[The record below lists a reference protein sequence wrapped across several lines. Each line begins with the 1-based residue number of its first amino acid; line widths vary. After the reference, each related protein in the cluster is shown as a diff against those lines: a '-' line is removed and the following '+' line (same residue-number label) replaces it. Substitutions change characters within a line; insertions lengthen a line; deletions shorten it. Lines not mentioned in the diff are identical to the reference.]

1 MRVGSN
7 RWRRYPWRPGGGSV
21 TLAVT
26 TDSGEVVGGMDTDL
40 GTFNPFDPAALQCPF
55 PAYARMRSDAPVLH
69 LPALGMYLVT
79 RHDLVLQV
87 LRDTVTYSS
96 RFVVTNVPGNP
107 ESRKR
112 LLEVFEQGYP
122 RVSTMLTAD
131 QPEHTRY
138 RSLVARAFHPR
149 AIAELEPAI
158 RSIASRLIDSWIDR
172 GSIEFV
178 EDFAV
183 PLPVEVI
190 ARALN
195 VPDSRLADFKR
206 WSDDSVAGIGTNV
219 SIDERVRAEMGVN
232 EFQRYFAEQI
242 EMRRAAPQDDLLTN
256 LLNARIDDN
265 DAEVPDRRPLD
276 MAEML
281 SIVQQLLVAGNETTT
296 KMLTE
301 MMRLLGEHPEQWQML
316 KGDPARIER
325 IVEETLRLST
335 PTQGMFRVVT
345 TDTELG
351 GCPLPKG
358 SRIVVVFAS
367 ANRDERLFADPDG
380 FDPDREHLRDHLAF
394 GKGIHFCIGAN
405 LSRLEGR
412 VALEELSKRIDSF
425 TLPGS
430 NTFEYFPSFIL
441 RGLTRLDV
449 DFEPTANRQ

>member
-1 MRVGSN
+1 
-7 RWRRYPWRPGGGSV
+7 
-21 TLAVT
+21 
-26 TDSGEVVGGMDTDL
+26 MDTDL

-87 LRDTVTYSS
+87 LRDTATYSS
-96 RFVVTNVPGNP
+96 RFVVANVPGNA
-107 ESRKR
+107 EARKR

-242 EMRRAAPQDDLLTN
+242 EMRRAEPQDDLLTN

-301 MMRLLGEHPEQWQML
+301 MMRLLGEHPEQWRLL
-316 KGDPARIER
+316 KDDPARIER

-345 TDTELG
+345 VDTELG

-367 ANRDERLFADPDG
+367 ANRDERLFPDPDG

-412 VALEELSKRIDSF
+412 VALEELSKRIERF

-430 NTFEYFPSFIL
+430 NSFEYFPSFIL